1 MFMEVITS
9 VNNQRIKDVANL
21 KQKKYRTESGTYF
34 AEGLRAVK
42 EAVQYAEVAEL
53 FFTEAEAE
61 QLDAILKTAAHD
73 AVAAKE
79 KDADRHNA
87 HNKNTGTEK
96 RKNQNTN
103 GIRLYQVDA
112 KVMAKLSDTKTPQ
125 GVLAVIKMP
134 ENDLRQL
141 QSNAF
146 AKTAARQNIYVGD
159 AVTENTAH
167 KEKQNPM
174 KKLEPD
180 NNAPV
185 IILDRIQDP
194 GNLGTI
200 IRTADAV
207 GALGIIL
214 LEGCVD
220 AFSPKVVRASMG
232 SLFHLPVVQDVFPE
246 DALTWCYRHGYEPAA
261 TALNHAQNVYKADI
275 SKKMAFIFGNEAN
288 GVAEELQAAAETRLF
303 IPMAGLAESMNV
315 AMAAGIIL
323 FEGLRQR
330 KFIR

>member
-1 MFMEVITS
+1 MELITS
-9 VNNQRIKDVANL
+9 VNNQRVKDVANL
-21 KQKKYRTESGTYF
+21 KQKKYRTESGTFF
-34 AEGLRAVK
+34 AEGLRAVQ
-42 EAVQYAEVAEL
+42 EAVEYAEVTDL
-53 FFTEAEAE
+53 FFTAAEE
-61 QLDAILKTAAHD
+61 EKLHDILIK
-73 AVAAKE
+73 AKE
-79 KDADRHNA
+79 KGA
-87 HNKNTGTEK
+87 
-96 RKNQNTN
+96 
-103 GIRLYQVDA
+103 RLYKADD

-125 GVLAVIKMP
+125 GVLAVIRMP
-134 ENDLRQL
+134 EQNL
-141 QSNAF
+141 QKLQPGAWQR
-146 AKTAARQNIYVGD
+146 KT
-159 AVTENTAH
+159 
-167 KEKQNPM
+167 EKQCQSAGI
-174 KKLEPD
+174 EID

-220 AFSPKVVRASMG
+220 AYSPKVVRASMG

-246 DALTWCYRHGYEPAA
+246 EALTWCYRHGYEPAA
-261 TALNHAQNVYKADI
+261 TAMQGAANLYKADI

-288 GVAEELQAAAETRLF
+288 GVSEELQAAAETRLF
-303 IPMAGLAESMNV
+303 IPMAGQAESMNV
-315 AMAAGIIL
+315 AMAAGIVL

>member
-1 MFMEVITS
+1 METITS
-9 VNNQRIKDVANL
+9 VNNSRVKDVANL
-21 KQKKYRTESGTYF
+21 KQKKYRTESGAFF

-42 EAVQYAEVAEL
+42 EAVQFADVADL
-53 FFTEAEAE
+53 FFTKTEEEKLNEISKIAEA
-61 QLDAILKTAAHD
+61 K
-73 AVAAKE
+73 
-79 KDADRHNA
+79 
-87 HNKNTGTEK
+87 GT
-96 RKNQNTN
+96 
-103 GIRLYQVDA
+103 RLYCVDE

-141 QSNAF
+141 NPGAF
-146 AKTAARQNIYVGD
+146 AKIIARRKKNAEPDTKVNALYNER
-159 AVTENTAH
+159 A
-167 KEKQNPM
+167 NPVQQFE
-174 KKLEPD
+174 LD

-185 IILDRIQDP
+185 LILDRVQDP

-207 GALGIIL
+207 GALGTIL

-232 SLFHLPVVQDVFPE
+232 SLFHLPVVQDVTAE
-246 DALTWCYRHGYEPAA
+246 EALTWCYRNGYEPAA

-330 KFIR
+330 KFGR

>member
-1 MFMEVITS
+1 MEIITS
-9 VNNQRIKDVANL
+9 VNNQRVKDEANL
-21 KQKKYRTESGTYF
+21 KQKKYRTETGTFF
-34 AEGLRAVK
+34 AEGLRAVT
-42 EAVQYAEVAEL
+42 EAVQYADVADL
-53 FFTEAEAE
+53 FFIKTEERKLNE
-61 QLDAILKTAAHD
+61 IIKTAE
-73 AVAAKE
+73 E
-79 KDADRHNA
+79 K
-87 HNKNTGTEK
+87 GV
-96 RKNQNTN
+96 
-103 GIRLYQVDA
+103 RLYCVDE

-134 ENDLRQL
+134 EDSLQKLRPG
-141 QSNAF
+141 
-146 AKTAARQNIYVGD
+146 TAS
-159 AVTENTAH
+159 
-167 KEKQNPM
+167 
-174 KKLEPD
+174 D

-185 IILDRIQDP
+185 IILDRVQDP

-232 SLFHLPVVQDVFPE
+232 SLFHLPVIQDVFPE
-246 DALTWCYRHGYEPAA
+246 EALTWCYRHGYEPAA
-261 TALNHAQNVYKADI
+261 TALKNAQNMYKADL

-303 IPMAGLAESMNV
+303 IPMAGQAESMNV

-330 KFIR
+330 KFFR

>member
-1 MFMEVITS
+1 MELITS
-9 VNNQRIKDVANL
+9 VNNQRVKDIADL
-21 KQKKYRTESGTYF
+21 KQKKYRMESGLFF
-34 AEGLRAVK
+34 AEGLRAVQ
-42 EAVQYAEVAEL
+42 EAAQYAEVTDL
-53 FFTEAEAE
+53 FFTAAEE
-61 QLDAILKTAAHD
+61 KKLTEILN
-73 AVAAKE
+73 AAKE
-79 KDADRHNA
+79 KGA
-87 HNKNTGTEK
+87 
-96 RKNQNTN
+96 
-103 GIRLYQVDA
+103 RLYQADD

-125 GVLAVIKMP
+125 GVLAVIRIP
-134 ENDLRQL
+134 EQSLQKLRPGVML
-141 QSNAF
+141 RIA
-146 AKTAARQNIYVGD
+146 D
-159 AVTENTAH
+159 
-167 KEKQNPM
+167 KQNQSARV
-174 KKLEPD
+174 ETD

-220 AFSPKVVRASMG
+220 AYSPKVVRASMG
-232 SLFHLPVVQDVFPE
+232 SLFHLPVVQEIFPE
-246 DALTWCYRHGYEPAA
+246 EALTWCYRHGYEPAA
-261 TALNHAQNVYKADI
+261 TAMQGAANLYKADI

-288 GVAEELQAAAETRLF
+288 GVSEELQAAAETRLF

-315 AMAAGIIL
+315 AMAAGIVL

>member
-1 MFMEVITS
+1 MELITS
-9 VNNQRIKDVANL
+9 VNNARVKDVANL
-21 KQKKYRTESGTYF
+21 KQKKYRTESGAFF

-42 EAVQYAEVAEL
+42 EAAQFADMTDL
-53 FFTEAEAE
+53 FFTKTEEEKLRDIVKLAEAKG
-61 QLDAILKTAAHD
+61 A
-73 AVAAKE
+73 
-79 KDADRHNA
+79 
-87 HNKNTGTEK
+87 
-96 RKNQNTN
+96 
-103 GIRLYQVDA
+103 RLYCVDE

-141 QSNAF
+141 RPGAF
-146 AKTAARQNIYVGD
+146 S
-159 AVTENTAH
+159 
-167 KEKQNPM
+167 KERTDTFE
-174 KKLEPD
+174 LD

-185 IILDRIQDP
+185 LILDRVQDP

-232 SLFHLPVVQDVFPE
+232 SLFHLPVVQDVTAE
-246 DALTWCYRHGYEPAA
+246 EALTWCYRNGYEPAA
-261 TALNHAQNVYKADI
+261 TALNNAQNLYKADV

-288 GVAEELQAAAETRLF
+288 GVAEELQAAAETRFF
-303 IPMAGLAESMNV
+303 IPMAGMAESMNV